1 LGKELIQGILHFRFS
16 NNLLEKSWDNRAIE
30 KIELRILETIGVEN
44 RGSFYDAVGALR
56 DVGQNHLL
64 EMLALI
70 TMDCPNQMNAD
81 GLRKERAKLLSK
93 LVPWTKE
100 TLRKHTYRAQHTGY
114 QSIEKVRPHSD
125 TETYFRLKTE
135 LDHPLWRGV
144 PIIIEAGKR
153 CPEMQKDIVVTFKHP
168 TPCVGCTADSH
179 VKNTVTF
186 SLTPDDQI
194 NIRFWTKKPGFEP
207 VIEERA
213 FTFFVREKMSK
224 LEYAEEYAQL
234 IDSCVRGDQT
244 IFVSKDE
251 VVAAWTFTDPIIEAW
266 QKNLVPLV
274 SYEPDSKTLVP
285 TAEKHIPSVDEP
297 AFPKTIG
304 LIGLGKMGANVGR
317 RLVAHGWTVSAY
329 NRTSSV
335 TTELAKEGLTPTF
348 SLAEMTTK
356 LPPRKIIWLMV
367 PAGKPVDDML
377 FGADGL
383 VHHLKRG
390 DIIIDGGNSFYKDTI
405 LRAKRLAKK
414 GIHLFDVGTSG
425 GPRGALHG
433 ACLMIGGNA
442 KVFEELRPLFRDLS
456 NGTAYQFFSGTGAG
470 HFVKMVHN
478 GIEYG
483 MMQAIAEGF
492 ALLKKAHFKLDLTE
506 VASIY
511 NNGSVIESRLTKWLE
526 KAFLEHGND
535 LKAITGSVAQTGEG
549 AWTAA
554 TAKALKIAAPII
566 EGSVK
571 FRKQSEKKP
580 SYTGKVL
587 SALRG
592 QFGGHATR

>member
-1 LGKELIQGILHFRFS
+1 
-16 NNLLEKSWDNRAIE
+16 
-30 KIELRILETIGVEN
+30 
-44 RGSFYDAVGALR
+44 
-56 DVGQNHLL
+56 
-64 EMLALI
+64 
-70 TMDCPNQMNAD
+70 
-81 GLRKERAKLLSK
+81 
-93 LVPWTKE
+93 
-100 TLRKHTYRAQHTGY
+100 
-114 QSIEKVRPHSD
+114 
-125 TETYFRLKTE
+125 
-135 LDHPLWRGV
+135 
-144 PIIIEAGKR
+144 
-153 CPEMQKDIVVTFKHP
+153 
-168 TPCVGCTADSH
+168 
-179 VKNTVTF
+179 
-186 SLTPDDQI
+186 
-194 NIRFWTKKPGFEP
+194 
-207 VIEERA
+207 
-213 FTFFVREKMSK
+213 
-224 LEYAEEYAQL
+224 
-234 IDSCVRGDQT
+234 
-244 IFVSKDE
+244 
-251 VVAAWTFTDPIIEAW
+251 
-266 QKNLVPLV
+266 
-274 SYEPDSKTLVP
+274 
-285 TAEKHIPSVDEP
+285 
-297 AFPKTIG
+297 
-304 LIGLGKMGANVGR
+304 
-317 RLVAHGWTVSAY
+317 
-329 NRTSSV
+329 
-335 TTELAKEGLTPTF
+335 
-348 SLAEMTTK
+348 
-356 LPPRKIIWLMV
+356 MV

-377 FGADGL
+377 FGPDGL

-554 TAKALKIAAPII
+554 TAKALKIATPII